1 MRNMATNLETFDPS
15 QLMTA
20 GQLRVTKHLLSRL
33 RQQREKVRG
42 FSDAPTV
49 ATRQLRQ
56 HIATIQAELSALS
69 AQVLADTIGL
79 HKYMV
84 VDVKRDDGYETRLQM
99 LECSVDNDRH
109 WLGSPWVWELTGRSL
124 RKDGSLGKNYDMI
137 SFLSAQVTRRRLD
150 GTWEALHPRRAIDII
165 A

>member
-1 MRNMATNLETFDPS
+1 MQRLEQRNAAMR
-15 QLMTA
+15 
-20 GQLRVTKHLLSRL
+20 
-33 RQQREKVRG
+33 
-42 FSDAPTV
+42 
-49 ATRQLRQ
+49 
-56 HIATIQAELSALS
+56 AELNALS
-69 AQVLADTIGL
+69 AQVLADSMGL

-84 VDVKRDDGYETRLQM
+84 VNIKRDDGYETRLQM

-137 SFLSAQVTRRRLD
+137 SFLTAQVTRRRLD
-150 GTWEALHPRRAIDII
+150 GTWEALHPQRATNII